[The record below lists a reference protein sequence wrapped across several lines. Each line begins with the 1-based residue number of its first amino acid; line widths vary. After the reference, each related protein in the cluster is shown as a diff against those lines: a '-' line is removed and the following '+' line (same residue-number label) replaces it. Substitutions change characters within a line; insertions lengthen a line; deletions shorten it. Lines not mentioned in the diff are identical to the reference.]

1 MEHVDPRAILGA
13 TLVDPTGH
21 HAVVLRSL
29 IGSGSFAHVYLAEEL
44 PQKPSSPAP
53 QGSAPSL
60 LLSPATAGGEPAVAS
75 WPAGASPPATP
86 TSPTTP
92 GSPVGTPVP
101 PARPH
106 GEKRA
111 VKRLFKQGL
120 DRRQQLLQRQ
130 EAEVMKAIAPHLN
143 IVRLLATVEDDESL
157 YLIMEYCELDLYEAI
172 TQQGGFPDDVVK
184 EVFGQISDAVLHC
197 HAFGYYHRDLKPE
210 NLLISSDFK
219 IKLADFGLATAD
231 SWSTEMG
238 CGSVRYMAPECFDP
252 LYNVPETDVAAASS
266 PVEMVG
272 YSPPANDVWALGVIL
287 INLLF
292 GKNPWFEAH
301 KSDAIFHAYCHH
313 NPNILRQQF
322 NLSPQ
327 FDAVLRRA
335 FELDPVRRCS
345 VADLKH
351 MVDATT
357 VFVGTPAPAPAP
369 ALPYFSYGPESVLTG
384 PGAILPP
391 GTEVGLPMELP
402 GPDALSNHVE
412 SKLLRM
418 SSDSSSGDDD
428 DDRLLAVDQ
437 IRGSMS
443 NTGERML
450 DSGPSSP
457 VEGAR
462 ELHSGGRNGQLQ
474 PLIVPSQHTGG
485 PPMSLSA
492 PAAESA
498 DSGQAQIAT
507 GSLVVSP
514 NDAPLPAPPPPPP
527 PPPPDKMWTADAFPP
542 NAISSGA
549 PHSTPQ
555 LAGIPSSPDGFM
567 GAVSA
572 RLSVLDR
579 VVKAA
584 PDLSRDDVSFELPTA
599 TRRIFRTP
607 RIFRLGRGRAASGTA
622 AAGSAMAAGVGG
634 SPAESPGEAAASAVG
649 TRTSRNP
656 SPKAWFSVQM
666 VRESPGRPSSLS
678 TAHSGGERPAGVIG
692 MLGLRRGKASTPSS
706 SIDLGTGTGGGGAG
720 TGASPEVG
728 PLLAAA
734 AERAGN
740 GGGGGGGVF
749 RRASWRSAS
758 PFGGSQG
765 RRTPGSL
772 DFASGGGGRDSLPRN
787 GQPSPLSDGGGGVG
801 DDAPDPPLRR
811 LRSALSV
818 ASLRKTWQ
826 TLRQRSGLA
835 GSGGGPASSSSAAG
849 RRRGRRRRDEDTTD
863 DDGDGE
869 SGIDDDIE
877 DDDDDDDEAMALR
890 RRWRRRGLPPR
901 PASASDAHRRQR
913 ADRRRSSGG
922 FSAFSA
928 ASGASSGTSPGT
940 GSAAVTANGSGTGVR
955 RSTVVH
961 RLHRPGSRD
970 VLAGDLFAPA
980 RSSPLGPVA
989 ASAAASGGDS
999 GAGTS
1004 PVSPGFPLATTA
1016 ATRRAAP
1023 VPLFADDGDDG
1034 GTNKIGT
1041 GGGGSGAAGGP
1052 DHRQLLPAAAVAV
1065 PVARG
1070 AAVPRSEERARR
1082 HRSMSAPAAV
1092 RVALTPVAA
1101 TRGGGDD

>member
-13 TLVDPTGH
+13 TLVDPTGR

-53 QGSAPSL
+53 QGSAQPL
-60 LLSPATAGGEPAVAS
+60 LLAPTTAGGE

-92 GSPVGTPVP
+92 GSPGAIPVS

-184 EVFGQISDAVLHC
+184 EVFGQIADSVLHC

-252 LYNVPETDVAAASS
+252 LYNVPETDAAAASS
-266 PVEMVG
+266 PLEMVG

-301 KSDAIFHAYCHH
+301 KSDAIFNAYCHH

-345 VADLKH
+345 VADLKQ

-357 VFVGTPAPAPAP
+357 VFVGTPAPAPPP

-384 PGAILPP
+384 AGAIFPPGAEVRLPI
-391 GTEVGLPMELP
+391 ELP

-412 SKLLRM
+412 PKLLRM
-418 SSDSSSGDDD
+418 SSDSSYGDDDD

-462 ELHSGGRNGQLQ
+462 ELHSGGRNGQL
-474 PLIVPSQHTGG
+474 PPHLVPPEHDEGTPTASA
-485 PPMSLSA
+485 A
-492 PAAESA
+492 PAAEPLTSA
-498 DSGQAQIAT
+498 AVQIAT
-507 GSLVVSP
+507 GSLVVSA

-527 PPPPDKMWTADAFPP
+527 PPPDKTWTADVFPP
-542 NAISSGA
+542 NAKSFGM
-549 PHSTPQ
+549 PHSPPQ
-555 LAGIPSSPDGFM
+555 PAGSPTSPDGRVW
-567 GAVSA
+567 AAAA

-584 PDLSRDDVSFELPTA
+584 PDLSRDDVS
-599 TRRIFRTP
+599 
-607 RIFRLGRGRAASGTA
+607 
-622 AAGSAMAAGVGG
+622 
-634 SPAESPGEAAASAVG
+634 
-649 TRTSRNP
+649 
-656 SPKAWFSVQM
+656 
-666 VRESPGRPSSLS
+666 
-678 TAHSGGERPAGVIG
+678 
-692 MLGLRRGKASTPSS
+692 
-706 SIDLGTGTGGGGAG
+706 
-720 TGASPEVG
+720 
-728 PLLAAA
+728 
-734 AERAGN
+734 
-740 GGGGGGGVF
+740 
-749 RRASWRSAS
+749 
-758 PFGGSQG
+758 
-765 RRTPGSL
+765 
-772 DFASGGGGRDSLPRN
+772 
-787 GQPSPLSDGGGGVG
+787 
-801 DDAPDPPLRR
+801 
-811 LRSALSV
+811 
-818 ASLRKTWQ
+818 
-826 TLRQRSGLA
+826 
-835 GSGGGPASSSSAAG
+835 
-849 RRRGRRRRDEDTTD
+849 
-863 DDGDGE
+863 
-869 SGIDDDIE
+869 
-877 DDDDDDDEAMALR
+877 
-890 RRWRRRGLPPR
+890 
-901 PASASDAHRRQR
+901 
-913 ADRRRSSGG
+913 
-922 FSAFSA
+922 
-928 ASGASSGTSPGT
+928 
-940 GSAAVTANGSGTGVR
+940 
-955 RSTVVH
+955 
-961 RLHRPGSRD
+961 
-970 VLAGDLFAPA
+970 
-980 RSSPLGPVA
+980 
-989 ASAAASGGDS
+989 
-999 GAGTS
+999 
-1004 PVSPGFPLATTA
+1004 
-1016 ATRRAAP
+1016 
-1023 VPLFADDGDDG
+1023 
-1034 GTNKIGT
+1034 
-1041 GGGGSGAAGGP
+1041 
-1052 DHRQLLPAAAVAV
+1052 
-1065 PVARG
+1065 
-1070 AAVPRSEERARR
+1070 
-1082 HRSMSAPAAV
+1082 
-1092 RVALTPVAA
+1092 
-1101 TRGGGDD
+1101 